1 MTKLLLRFYDP
12 TAGAIRLDG
21 ADIRT
26 LNLNWY
32 RQQIGYVG
40 KSSYE
45 VACSYNCTF
54 VLQACSISLYC
65 QCALTHDVATY
76 HSCYWLHQSLCNALC
91 TARHC

>member
-40 KSSYE
+40 ESP
-45 VACSYNCTF
+45 
-54 VLQACSISLYC
+54 L
-65 QCALTHDVATY
+65 DVT
-76 HSCYWLHQSLCNALC
+76 C
-91 TARHC
+91 